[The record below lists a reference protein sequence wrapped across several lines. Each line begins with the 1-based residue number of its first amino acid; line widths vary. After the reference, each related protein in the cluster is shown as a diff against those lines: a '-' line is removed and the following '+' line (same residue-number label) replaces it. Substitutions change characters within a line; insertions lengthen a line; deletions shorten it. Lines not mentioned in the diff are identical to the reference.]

1 MKTPTLEQL
10 KHKHDTCQGNEDAW
24 NFHGAVYDGIKAMI
38 AAKVLQQNGRESNDN
53 YDERKKEA
61 FTFGYCKAIVNLFNY
76 YLHEKPAK
84 NNYDALGQ
92 DPLFQMFEEDADLY
106 GTAWD
111 EFLKN
116 QQKNASIWGVVG
128 ILIDSASGA
137 KTDTKAQNL
146 ESKIYPYAAAYSPQN
161 ILDWEYKRNPVTNRP
176 ELTML
181 KLYEE
186 DKTYLIW
193 TKDEWGR
200 FRIGDKEAP
209 VFDSGGTNA
218 IGEIPFVWFYNM
230 KHRQTRNL
238 GISDLATIGYI
249 EASMVR
255 NLSQGEEV
263 IKYAAFPMQL
273 RPKKEIN
280 AETGQPDTNDDTVGP
295 RAILEFDPQYPESK
309 PAWLNSETLDP
320 IKAIELWIDRKIRE
334 IYRTT
339 YTGSAAQAEIQ
350 KTVKSGEALKREFQ
364 MLNSV
369 LSSKAKNE
377 VNAEQRALYY
387 WCKWTGM
394 EKEYKKVQ
402 IDREK
407 DYSLTELATALD
419 DAMTSIT
426 VVKAKTFATA
436 IRKQLVREIMPEL
449 PVKTLEVIDK
459 EIEAVQDIPIP
470 AREEEPQPG
479 GSKTLKVVK

>member
-10 KHKHDTCQGNEDAW
+10 NHKHDTCQGNEDSW

-38 AAKVLQQNGRESNDN
+38 AYEVLQQNDRESNN
-53 YDERKKEA
+53 NFDERKEEA

-76 YLHEKPAK
+76 YLHEKPAQ
-84 NNYDALGQ
+84 NNYDALGE

-106 GTAWD
+106 GTTWE

-128 ILIDSASGA
+128 ILIDSAAGGD
-137 KTDTKAQNL
+137 TETKAQNL
-146 ESKIYPYAAAYSPQN
+146 EKKIYPYAAAYSPQN
-161 ILDWEYKRNPVTNRP
+161 ILDWKYTRNAITNRP
-176 ELTML
+176 ELTYL
-181 KLYEE
+181 KLLEE
-186 DKTYLIW
+186 DGTYLIW
-193 TKDEWGR
+193 TMEEWARYRTGK
-200 FRIGDKEAP
+200 KEAELMA
-209 VFDSGGTNA
+209 GGINA
-218 IGEIPFVWFYNM
+218 INEIPFFWFCNM
-230 KHRQTRNL
+230 KHRQIRNV

-249 EASMVR
+249 EGSMVR

-263 IKYAAFPMQL
+263 IKYAAFPMMR

-295 RAILEFDPQYPESK
+295 RAIQEFDPQYPDSK
-309 PAWLNSETLDP
+309 PDWMEAETLDP
-320 IKAIELWIDRKIRE
+320 ITALGMWIDRKIQE

-339 YTGSAAQAEIQ
+339 YTGSAAQAEVQ
-350 KTVKSGEALKREFQ
+350 KEVKSGEALKREFQ

-369 LSSKAKNE
+369 LTSKARNE
-377 VNAEQRALYY
+377 MDAEATALYF

-394 EKEYKKVQ
+394 EKEYKQVT
-402 IDREK
+402 IDRAK
-407 DYSLTELATALD
+407 DYSLTELAIALS

-449 PVKTLEVIDK
+449 PEKTLADIDK
-459 EIEAVQDIPIP
+459 EIETVQEIPIP
-470 AREEEPQPG
+470 LLPEG
-479 GSKTLKVVK
+479 GKKPALKVVKE